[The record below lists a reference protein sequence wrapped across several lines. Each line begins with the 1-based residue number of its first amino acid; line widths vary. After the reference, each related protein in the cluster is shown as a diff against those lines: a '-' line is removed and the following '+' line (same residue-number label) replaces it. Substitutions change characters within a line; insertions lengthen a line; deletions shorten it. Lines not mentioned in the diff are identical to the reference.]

1 MLAVIVAHGLVVDK
15 KTDPHPSPW
24 TRQMYINIA
33 VLSIVIDQNCIF
45 KR

>member
-24 TRQMYINIA
+24 TSQMYINSGSFNI
-33 VLSIVIDQNCIF
+33 N
-45 KR
+45 